1 MFNIIWE
8 FIINL
13 LESFLFAVI
22 CNAKFTKR
30 QYHYHTAEQT
40 LFILC
45 KSLLITLMNISKIS
59 TIISLTS
66 VLLLNIIFLILFF
79 VNPIFNSFFVS
90 FIYCLILITSDAL
103 TLLIPIKFYNINLS
117 QVLYLGNMRIL
128 FSLIYISIIALFV
141 IIFLLFTPQ
150 VFVLG
155 KLDKISYF
163 IISTICVILEE
174 IVLIILLKQSIY
186 AENFFHLLLF
196 IFGLTLFLFVY
207 ISIYIY
213 RLGKEKEKNDRL
225 IQSITIN
232 QMEARQNEEIINS
245 THSLRVFK
253 HDIMNHMS
261 ILYKLVE
268 NGKNS
273 DALKY
278 IYQINNSIE
287 RTSYTISTG
296 IIPIDCIMTAKLSK
310 ALDNNISIKHQIH
323 FPANYNIS
331 DMDLCS
337 LISNLLDNAIEANCK
352 LDMTKRRLE
361 IEIKPYN
368 NMLLLF
374 ISNSSNGIYLYG
386 GNGNLLT
393 TKTSNKNEHGIGI
406 KRINEIVKKYNGII
420 EFDPGTEIFSVSIL
434 FPLDN

>member
-1 MFNIIWE
+1 MFNIVWE

-79 VNPIFNSFFVS
+79 VNPIFNSLFVS
-90 FIYCLILITSDAL
+90 
-103 TLLIPIKFYNINLS
+103 YNINLS

-352 LDMTKRRLE
+352 LDMTKRRLQ

>member
-1 MFNIIWE
+1 M
-8 FIINL
+8 
-13 LESFLFAVI
+13 
-22 CNAKFTKR
+22 
-30 QYHYHTAEQT
+30 
-40 LFILC
+40 
-45 KSLLITLMNISKIS
+45 
-59 TIISLTS
+59 
-66 VLLLNIIFLILFF
+66 
-79 VNPIFNSFFVS
+79 
-90 FIYCLILITSDAL
+90 
-103 TLLIPIKFYNINLS
+103 
-117 QVLYLGNMRIL
+117 GNMRIL

-174 IVLIILLKQSIY
+174 IVLIILLKQPIY

-352 LDMTKRRLE
+352 LDITKRRLQ

>member
-79 VNPIFNSFFVS
+79 VNPIFNSFVS
-90 FIYCLILITSDAL
+90 FIYCLILIISDAF

-150 VFVLG
+150 VFVSG

-174 IVLIILLKQSIY
+174 NVLIILLKQSIY
-186 AENFFHLLLF
+186 TENFFHLLLF

-213 RLGKEKEKNDRL
+213 RLEKKEKNDRL

-232 QMEARQNEEIINS
+232 QMETRQNEEIINS

-268 NGKNS
+268 NK
-273 DALKY
+273 K
-278 IYQINNSIE
+278 I
-287 RTSYTISTG
+287 
-296 IIPIDCIMTAKLSK
+296 
-310 ALDNNISIKHQIH
+310 
-323 FPANYNIS
+323 
-331 DMDLCS
+331 
-337 LISNLLDNAIEANCK
+337 
-352 LDMTKRRLE
+352 
-361 IEIKPYN
+361 
-368 NMLLLF
+368 
-374 ISNSSNGIYLYG
+374 
-386 GNGNLLT
+386 LT
-393 TKTSNKNEHGIGI
+393 
-406 KRINEIVKKYNGII
+406 
-420 EFDPGTEIFSVSIL
+420 P
-434 FPLDN
+434 

>member
-174 IVLIILLKQSIY
+174 IVLIILLKQPIY

-337 LISNLLDNAIEANCK
+337 LISNLLDNPK
-352 LDMTKRRLE
+352 MK
-361 IEIKPYN
+361 
-368 NMLLLF
+368 F
-374 ISNSSNGIYLYG
+374 
-386 GNGNLLT
+386 
-393 TKTSNKNEHGIGI
+393 
-406 KRINEIVKKYNGII
+406 
-420 EFDPGTEIFSVSIL
+420 
-434 FPLDN
+434 

>member
-1 MFNIIWE
+1 
-8 FIINL
+8 
-13 LESFLFAVI
+13 
-22 CNAKFTKR
+22 
-30 QYHYHTAEQT
+30 
-40 LFILC
+40 
-45 KSLLITLMNISKIS
+45 
-59 TIISLTS
+59 
-66 VLLLNIIFLILFF
+66 
-79 VNPIFNSFFVS
+79 
-90 FIYCLILITSDAL
+90 
-103 TLLIPIKFYNINLS
+103 
-117 QVLYLGNMRIL
+117 MRIL

-174 IVLIILLKQSIY
+174 IVLIILLKQPIY

-232 QMEARQNEEIINS
+232 QMEAQQNEEIINS

-352 LDMTKRRLE
+352 LDMTKRRLQ

-420 EFDPGTEIFSVSIL
+420 EFNPGTEIFSVSIL

>member
-1 MFNIIWE
+1 M
-8 FIINL
+8 
-13 LESFLFAVI
+13 
-22 CNAKFTKR
+22 
-30 QYHYHTAEQT
+30 
-40 LFILC
+40 
-45 KSLLITLMNISKIS
+45 
-59 TIISLTS
+59 
-66 VLLLNIIFLILFF
+66 
-79 VNPIFNSFFVS
+79 
-90 FIYCLILITSDAL
+90 
-103 TLLIPIKFYNINLS
+103 
-117 QVLYLGNMRIL
+117 L

-174 IVLIILLKQSIY
+174 IVLIILLKQPIY

-352 LDMTKRRLE
+352 LDMTKRRLQ

>member
-1 MFNIIWE
+1 
-8 FIINL
+8 
-13 LESFLFAVI
+13 
-22 CNAKFTKR
+22 
-30 QYHYHTAEQT
+30 
-40 LFILC
+40 
-45 KSLLITLMNISKIS
+45 
-59 TIISLTS
+59 
-66 VLLLNIIFLILFF
+66 
-79 VNPIFNSFFVS
+79 
-90 FIYCLILITSDAL
+90 
-103 TLLIPIKFYNINLS
+103 
-117 QVLYLGNMRIL
+117 MRIL

-174 IVLIILLKQSIY
+174 IVLIILLKQPIY

-352 LDMTKRRLE
+352 LDMTKRRLQ

-420 EFDPGTEIFSVSIL
+420 EFNPGTEIFSVSIL

>member
-1 MFNIIWE
+1 M
-8 FIINL
+8 
-13 LESFLFAVI
+13 
-22 CNAKFTKR
+22 
-30 QYHYHTAEQT
+30 
-40 LFILC
+40 
-45 KSLLITLMNISKIS
+45 
-59 TIISLTS
+59 
-66 VLLLNIIFLILFF
+66 
-79 VNPIFNSFFVS
+79 
-90 FIYCLILITSDAL
+90 
-103 TLLIPIKFYNINLS
+103 
-117 QVLYLGNMRIL
+117 
-128 FSLIYISIIALFV
+128 FV

-174 IVLIILLKQSIY
+174 IVLIILLKQPIY

-352 LDMTKRRLE
+352 LDMTKRRLQ

>member
-1 MFNIIWE
+1 M
-8 FIINL
+8 
-13 LESFLFAVI
+13 
-22 CNAKFTKR
+22 
-30 QYHYHTAEQT
+30 
-40 LFILC
+40 
-45 KSLLITLMNISKIS
+45 
-59 TIISLTS
+59 
-66 VLLLNIIFLILFF
+66 
-79 VNPIFNSFFVS
+79 
-90 FIYCLILITSDAL
+90 
-103 TLLIPIKFYNINLS
+103 
-117 QVLYLGNMRIL
+117 
-128 FSLIYISIIALFV
+128 FV

-174 IVLIILLKQSIY
+174 NVLIILLKQSIY
-186 AENFFHLLLF
+186 TENFFHLLLF

-310 ALDNNISIKHQIH
+310 ALDNNIS
-323 FPANYNIS
+323 FNT
-331 DMDLCS
+331 D
-337 LISNLLDNAIEANCK
+337 
-352 LDMTKRRLE
+352 
-361 IEIKPYN
+361 
-368 NMLLLF
+368 
-374 ISNSSNGIYLYG
+374 
-386 GNGNLLT
+386 
-393 TKTSNKNEHGIGI
+393 
-406 KRINEIVKKYNGII
+406 
-420 EFDPGTEIFSVSIL
+420 
-434 FPLDN
+434 

>member
-174 IVLIILLKQSIY
+174 IVLIILLKQSKKLKT
-186 AENFFHLLLF
+186 ESK
-196 IFGLTLFLFVY
+196 TLDELESGTLSKEEEKIVEEY
-207 ISIYIY
+207 YE
-213 RLGKEKEKNDRL
+213 KEKEKNDRL

-352 LDMTKRRLE
+352 LDMTKRRLQ

>member
-1 MFNIIWE
+1 M
-8 FIINL
+8 
-13 LESFLFAVI
+13 
-22 CNAKFTKR
+22 
-30 QYHYHTAEQT
+30 
-40 LFILC
+40 
-45 KSLLITLMNISKIS
+45 
-59 TIISLTS
+59 
-66 VLLLNIIFLILFF
+66 
-79 VNPIFNSFFVS
+79 
-90 FIYCLILITSDAL
+90 
-103 TLLIPIKFYNINLS
+103 
-117 QVLYLGNMRIL
+117 
-128 FSLIYISIIALFV
+128 FV

-174 IVLIILLKQSIY
+174 NVLIILLKQSIY
-186 AENFFHLLLF
+186 TENFFHLLLF

-232 QMEARQNEEIINS
+232 QMEAQDKNEEIINS

-352 LDMTKRRLE
+352 LDITKRRLQ

>member
-1 MFNIIWE
+1 
-8 FIINL
+8 
-13 LESFLFAVI
+13 
-22 CNAKFTKR
+22 
-30 QYHYHTAEQT
+30 
-40 LFILC
+40 
-45 KSLLITLMNISKIS
+45 
-59 TIISLTS
+59 
-66 VLLLNIIFLILFF
+66 
-79 VNPIFNSFFVS
+79 
-90 FIYCLILITSDAL
+90 
-103 TLLIPIKFYNINLS
+103 
-117 QVLYLGNMRIL
+117 MRIL

-174 IVLIILLKQSIY
+174 IVLIILLKQPIY

-352 LDMTKRRLE
+352 LDITKRRLQ

>member
-1 MFNIIWE
+1 MSEVKMIATR
-8 FIINL
+8 
-13 LESFLFAVI
+13 ESYG
-22 CNAKFTKR
+22 NAL
-30 QYHYHTAEQT
+30 AE
-40 LFILC
+40 
-45 KSLLITLMNISKIS
+45 
-59 TIISLTS
+59 
-66 VLLLNIIFLILFF
+66 
-79 VNPIFNSFFVS
+79 
-90 FIYCLILITSDAL
+90 
-103 TLLIPIKFYNINLS
+103 
-117 QVLYLGNMRIL
+117 
-128 FSLIYISIIALFV
+128 
-141 IIFLLFTPQ
+141 
-150 VFVLG
+150 
-155 KLDKISYF
+155 
-163 IISTICVILEE
+163 
-174 IVLIILLKQSIY
+174 
-186 AENFFHLLLF
+186 
-196 IFGLTLFLFVY
+196 
-207 ISIYIY
+207 
-213 RLGKEKEKNDRL
+213 LGKEKEKNDRL

-232 QMEARQNEEIINS
+232 QMEARQNEGIINS

-268 NGKNS
+268 NEKNS

-352 LDMTKRRLE
+352 LDMTKRRLQ

>member
-90 FIYCLILITSDAL
+90 FIYCLILIISDAL

-174 IVLIILLKQSIY
+174 NVLIILLKQSIY
-186 AENFFHLLLF
+186 TENFFHLLLF

-225 IQSITIN
+225 I
-232 QMEARQNEEIINS
+232 
-245 THSLRVFK
+245 RV
-253 HDIMNHMS
+253 
-261 ILYKLVE
+261 LQL
-268 NGKNS
+268 
-273 DALKY
+273 
-278 IYQINNSIE
+278 
-287 RTSYTISTG
+287 
-296 IIPIDCIMTAKLSK
+296 
-310 ALDNNISIKHQIH
+310 IKW
-323 FPANYNIS
+323 
-331 DMDLCS
+331 
-337 LISNLLDNAIEANCK
+337 K
-352 LDMTKRRLE
+352 LDKMRK
-361 IEIKPYN
+361 
-368 NMLLLF
+368 
-374 ISNSSNGIYLYG
+374 
-386 GNGNLLT
+386 
-393 TKTSNKNEHGIGI
+393 
-406 KRINEIVKKYNGII
+406 
-420 EFDPGTEIFSVSIL
+420 
-434 FPLDN
+434 